1 VSIIDRMRVSELIRF
16 GAPPAMAKVWLEQIH
31 KLTEVQAKAV
41 EAGVFDG
48 KTNLL
53 VVAPTSSGKTLV
65 GEMAAAS
72 ASYRTRRHGIFL
84 VPYRALA
91 DEHYANFRNRYGE
104 LLNVVISTSD
114 WTEFDDDIRA
124 GNFGLAVLT
133 YEKLMGLLIDHP
145 QLLDHCSVLVVDE
158 VQMLGDPSRGAG
170 LEKLL
175 TQVLLHEQSPQLV
188 ALSASLDELNK
199 LDDWLRAKLV
209 ITNERPVP
217 LDEGVLSPLSGR
229 LLLANDD
236 ERQLIEGRVEAEDAL
251 DDLIVKLIGDGQQ
264 VLVFRASIPKTQS
277 TAERLKRH
285 LPAPGVPAQTA
296 AELDELEASEK
307 IELLRRTL
315 SSLVG
320 FHNGDMTAGERRAVE
335 QSFRRGE
342 ARVLVATTTLAMGV
356 NMPTDVVV
364 VADFKRW
371 YPLRGQWRFREISV
385 TEYKNSAGRAG
396 RLGQR
401 TAGLAVLL
409 ADQDFE
415 QRQLLDYYCR
425 GDVEAVAS
433 QLAAENFDDVVFG
446 ILCGGLAHNHA
457 ELVEFITATFA
468 YLTFYEPSGGV
479 RAVEEGVGR
488 AAAACCASGLVRDE
502 VGQLIPTRSALIFAG
517 HSIPLAAATRL
528 AALTDRLL
536 DGPVSKSELVFEVSA
551 CDKLFDPRPYVDWD
565 KLRRQPVDPR
575 AGLTIDLSDVAAD
588 AALRQTLTRS
598 YLDEDQARVVARTGC
613 LLDWMSGAS
622 DASLARRFKGCPPA
636 RVRGMGKS
644 AAWLLDALERVATL
658 RGAGEHEVDAVHY
671 AALEARYGV
680 PAALAP
686 LARLHALGVGR
697 AALLRLYHGD
707 EGRQLYEPD
716 VLLETDVSEF
726 DGLLKPIE
734 VERLRTAIVAERGE
748 TLRRRRDA
756 QLDRAERA
764 HLDAQLIQDLYNAS
778 GAALEQAVADALEAA
793 GLSVSRVVRQ
803 PHGEEDL
810 QLSHTDGTV
819 VASVTASTD
828 EGKRISWSKAREV
841 LGTGA
846 GMNPTNYVCI
856 GRPGF
861 HSLAERK
868 AEEIAREAGGRRL
881 LLVPIDV
888 LAEAVVRVQEQ
899 ALAPGALADMLA
911 RSQGVMSLHDLPT
924 PAVAA
929 VEATP

>member
-1 VSIIDRMRVSELIRF
+1 MIGAMRITDLLHFS
-16 GAPPAMAKVWLEQIH
+16 APPALAKVWAEH
-31 KLTEVQAKAV
+31 VEELTEVQAKAV

-72 ASYRTRRHGIFL
+72 SSYRTRRHGIFL

-91 DEHYANFRNRYGE
+91 DEHYANFRARYGD

-133 YEKLMGLLIDHP
+133 YEKLMGLLVDHP
-145 QLLDHCSVLVVDE
+145 QLLDRCSVLVVDE

-209 ITNERPVP
+209 MTNERPVP
-217 LDEGVLSPLSGR
+217 LEEGVLGPFSGR
-229 LLLANDD
+229 LLLTNDED
-236 ERQLIEGRVEAEDAL
+236 RQLIDGRTEAEDAL
-251 DDLIVKLIGDGQQ
+251 DDLVVKLIGDGQQ
-264 VLVFRASIPKTQS
+264 VLIFRASIPKTQA

-285 LPAPGVPAQTA
+285 LSAPGLPAQTA
-296 AELDELEASEK
+296 AELDELEPSETV
-307 IELLRRTL
+307 ELLRRTL

-356 NMPTDVVV
+356 NMPTDVVI

-371 YPLRGQWRFREISV
+371 YPLRGQWRFSEIRV
-385 TEYKNSAGRAG
+385 AEYKNSAGRAG

-401 TAGLAVLL
+401 TAGLAILL

-425 GDVEAVAS
+425 GEVEAVAS

-446 ILCGGLAHNHA
+446 ILCGGLAHNRA

-468 YLTFYEPSGGV
+468 YLTFYAASGGV
-479 RAVEEGVGR
+479 RAVEEGVER
-488 AAAACCASGLVRDE
+488 AVSACCGSGLVRDE
-502 VGQLIPTRSALIFAG
+502 DGQLIPTRSALIFAG

-528 AALTDRLL
+528 SALAERLL
-536 DGPVSKSELVFEVSA
+536 DGPVAKAELVFEVAA

-565 KLRRQPVDPR
+565 KLRHQPVDPR
-575 AGLTIDLSDVAAD
+575 ANVAIDLSDVAAPGP
-588 AALRQTLTRS
+588 LREAMTRPH
-598 YLDEDQARVVARTGC
+598 LDEHEARVVARTGC
-613 LLDWMSGAS
+613 LLEWMSGAS
-622 DASLARRFKGCPPA
+622 DSSVARRFKGCPPA

-658 RGAGEHEVDAVHY
+658 RGASEDEVAAVHD

-680 PAALAP
+680 PAELAP
-686 LARLHALGVGR
+686 LARLHAPGIGR
-697 AALLRLYHGD
+697 AALLRLYEGD
-707 EGRQLYEPD
+707 QGRRLYEPD
-716 VLLETDVSEF
+716 VLLETDISEF
-726 DGLLKPIE
+726 DGLLKPVE

-756 QLDRAERA
+756 HLDRAERA
-764 HLDAQLIQDLYNAS
+764 HLDAQLIEDLYKAT

-793 GLSVSRVVRQ
+793 SLSVSRVVRQ

-810 QLSHTDGTV
+810 QLSHPDGTI
-819 VASVTASTD
+819 VASVTASRD
-828 EGKRISWSKAREV
+828 EGKRISWNKAREV

-846 GMNPTNYVCI
+846 GMNPINYVCI

-868 AEEIAREAGGRRL
+868 AEEIAREEGGRRL
-881 LLVPIDV
+881 LLVPVDV
-888 LAEAVVRVQEQ
+888 VAEAVVRVREE
-899 ALAPGALADMLA
+899 ALEPAALADLLA
-911 RSQGVMSLHDLPT
+911 RAKGLLTLRHLPARAET
-924 PAVAA
+924 A
-929 VEATP
+929 VEASP